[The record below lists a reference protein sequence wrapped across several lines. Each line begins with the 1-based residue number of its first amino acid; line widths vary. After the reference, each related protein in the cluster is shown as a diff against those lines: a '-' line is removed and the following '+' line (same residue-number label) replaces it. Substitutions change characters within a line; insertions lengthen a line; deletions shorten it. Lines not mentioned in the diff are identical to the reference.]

1 MRVDASGPPAR
12 RRAPARSENKAGASP
27 GCGMQICVPTGHI
40 AVPLTEH
47 CASLWANY
55 PYPCQSAS
63 AWDYF
68 PRAESQTSVRLAPG
82 LSSTG
87 IVLRLAPRSVVGGSH
102 QQKGFHMRFGMSGA
116 FLPASMD
123 DFTPEMARRIRDL
136 GYSGCFT
143 RFTDDPFT
151 TAPARA
157 NRVRDL
163 LAEHGLRMYQAI
175 GYRPPLIHP
184 DETVRTNAVRTLAA
198 AVRLTKELGCRGTHT
213 GPGSLNPRGAW
224 FPHPYNWT
232 TQAKDQ
238 LIKSLREVAPVAE
251 ECGVYIGMEGHLLVT
266 LDCAETMAEVL
277 GAVNSPFVRCDLD
290 PVNWI
295 TRETVFDTGP
305 AIDHMVKVLGS
316 FIIGGHA
323 KDVIIEDRLVLH
335 ISECSAGTG
344 ILDWDTFLPHIEALD
359 PDAPLVVEHCT
370 TEELGP
376 ISEFLHEKATELGI
390 TVRK

>member
-1 MRVDASGPPAR
+1 MPRQCAVSKSPCRPATGR
-12 RRAPARSENKAGASP
+12 FRPLRPALAWVQTIRTHANTQVHVNTPTHLARTAKWRLAPELAF
-27 GCGMQICVPTGHI
+27 TGI
-40 AVPLTEH
+40 V
-47 CASLWANY
+47 
-55 PYPCQSAS
+55 
-63 AWDYF
+63 
-68 PRAESQTSVRLAPG
+68 VRLA
-82 LSSTG
+82 T
-87 IVLRLAPRSVVGGSH
+87 RSEADWNR
-102 QQKGFHMRFGMSGA
+102 QAKGFHMRFGMSGA

-184 DETVRTNAVRTLAA
+184 DETVRANAVRTLAA

-232 TQAKDQ
+232 SQAKDQ

-305 AIDHMVKVLGS
+305 AIDHMVDVLGS
-316 FIIGGHA
+316 LIIGGHA

-335 ISECSAGTG
+335 ISECAAGSG

-359 PDAPLVVEHCT
+359 PEAPLVVEHCT

-376 ISEFLHEKATELGI
+376 ISEFLHEKAKVLGI
-390 TVRK
+390 AVRK